1 MLPTLPRSR
10 LSSCAALGAHTSAR
24 ASAQPRFAK
33 QRSPDRL
40 PGRHR
45 PEGRRTPVIVILLGV
60 FERAIKRQRVAAD
73 PARGVRKAAQRRA
86 SYVCLAFGLLVCALG
101 LSAVVGLSAVDVD
114 QARAME
120 TVLIEE
126 HERQEALIHE
136 RLERLESGR
145 PGAAQ
150 ADPEMEAAAEAPNRR

>member
-1 MLPTLPRSR
+1 
-10 LSSCAALGAHTSAR
+10 
-24 ASAQPRFAK
+24 
-33 QRSPDRL
+33 
-40 PGRHR
+40 
-45 PEGRRTPVIVILLGV
+45 
-60 FERAIKRQRVAAD
+60 
-73 PARGVRKAAQRRA
+73 
-86 SYVCLAFGLLVCALG
+86 
-101 LSAVVGLSAVDVD
+101 VVGLSAVDVD

-136 RLERLESGR
+136 RLERLESER